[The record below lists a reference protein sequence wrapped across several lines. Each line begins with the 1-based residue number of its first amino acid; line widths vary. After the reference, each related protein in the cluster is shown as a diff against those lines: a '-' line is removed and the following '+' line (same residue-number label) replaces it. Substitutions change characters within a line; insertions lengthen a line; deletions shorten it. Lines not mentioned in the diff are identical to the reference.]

1 MVGRGAVRIAVQLAL
16 VTLSS
21 YLCGVTFTGA
31 FHSASAGTGGL
42 WAVMSGIV
50 VLEETRRKTWSSA
63 WRQILGTLLGSIVS
77 AAYLSSL
84 PFSAI
89 GMAASMFATVLLCHV
104 LRIPRHARLAALAVS
119 VVMVV
124 SSLHPTLH
132 PGQNAV
138 LRFCEA
144 CIGTA
149 MAALAVLVWP
159 EPRVCPGSSGTIG
172 RNGSRGSA

>member
-1 MVGRGAVRIAVQLAL
+1 MMSRDATRVAVQIAL
-16 VTLSS
+16 VSLSS
-21 YLCGVTFTGA
+21 YLCGVYFTGF

-50 VLEETRRKTWSSA
+50 VLQETRRKTWSSA
-63 WRQILGTLLGSIVS
+63 WLQILGTLVGTIIS

-89 GMAASMFATVLLCHV
+89 GMAVSIFATVLLCHAS
-104 LRIPRHARLAALAVS
+104 RIPDHARLAALAVG

-132 PGQNAV
+132 PIQNAA
-138 LRFCEA
+138 LRFSEA

-149 MAALAVLVWP
+149 MAALAILMWP
-159 EPRVCPGSSGTIG
+159 EPTEPP
-172 RNGSRGSA
+172 NSALQRRR